1 LVRLRNIRRR
11 IILSGVD
18 NDSHSQA
25 GYRLV
30 FIEFFGPKKFN
41 VFKALEMHSS
51 YAKIVLAPGL
61 PSGYKGTSTKE
72 KKMSKASKY
81 TEAMV
86 ARLTAEAE
94 KGPLNL
100 AVLTALADE
109 PLFSKADISARG
121 LVAKARTLG
130 LPYAKVER
138 VSKSGEPVVR
148 KDELVD
154 LLEKATGLDGLDSLA
169 KAEKPALRKLVDYL
183 TVTA

>member
-1 LVRLRNIRRR
+1 
-11 IILSGVD
+11 
-18 NDSHSQA
+18 
-25 GYRLV
+25 
-30 FIEFFGPKKFN
+30 
-41 VFKALEMHSS
+41 
-51 YAKIVLAPGL
+51 
-61 PSGYKGTSTKE
+61 
-72 KKMSKASKY
+72 MSKASKY
-81 TEAMV
+81 SDAMV

-100 AVLTALADE
+100 AALTA
-109 PLFSKADISARG
+109 ARG

-138 VSKSGEPVVR
+138 VSKSGEPVIR

>member
-1 LVRLRNIRRR
+1 MT
-11 IILSGVD
+11 
-18 NDSHSQA
+18 
-25 GYRLV
+25 
-30 FIEFFGPKKFN
+30 K
-41 VFKALEMHSS
+41 
-51 YAKIVLAPGL
+51 
-61 PSGYKGTSTKE
+61 ST
-72 KKMSKASKY
+72 SKY

-86 ARLTAEAE
+86 ARLAAEAA

-100 AVLTALADE
+100 ERLTALAPD
-109 PLFSKADISARG
+109 PLFSKAGITARG
-121 LVAKARTLG
+121 LVGKAPTMG

-154 LLEKATGLDGLDSLA
+154 MLEKATGLTGLDSLA